1 MPQSNSP
8 TDLPADLLQREQDF
22 HDQWASTIV
31 VDGINVADYFEA
43 CTAPENRFILRQL
56 GDVSGKSL
64 LDLGCGAGENSVYF
78 ALRGANCVASDY
90 SPGMVEV
97 ALQLAAANGVKIQG
111 RVINAMAI
119 DYPDNSFDIVY
130 AANLL
135 HHIPD
140 PLVTIAEIHRILK
153 PGGKMCFWDPLRHN
167 PVINVYRKMATEV
180 RTEDETPLHIDI
192 LRDVR
197 SMFAST
203 AADTFWIATLWIFL
217 QFYLIEKVNP
227 NQERYWK
234 KIISEQGRLKP
245 TYRRLERLDRGL
257 KKIPGM
263 KRMAWNVA
271 VVATK

>member
-1 MPQSNSP
+1 MQ
-8 TDLPADLLQREQDF
+8 DDLLQREQQF
-22 HDQWASTIV
+22 HDQWASTID
-31 VDGINVADYFEA
+31 VDGIRVADYFEA
-43 CTAPENRFILRQL
+43 CTAPENRFILKHL
-56 GDVSGKSL
+56 GDVRGKLL

-78 ALRGANCVASDY
+78 ANLGARCVASDY

-97 ALQLAAANGVKIQG
+97 ALKLAEKNGVQVEG

-119 DYPDNSFDIVY
+119 DYPDNTFDIVY

-140 PLVTIAEIHRILK
+140 PLQTIREVHRVLK

-167 PVINVYRKMATEV
+167 PVINVYRKIATEV
-180 RTEDETPLHIDI
+180 RTEDEMPLHINI
-192 LRDVR
+192 VR
-197 SMFAST
+197 EVRQLFST
-203 AADTFWIATLWIFL
+203 TKFDTFWIATLWIFL

-234 KIISEQGRLKP
+234 KIIIEQDRLKP
-245 TYRRLERLDRGL
+245 TYSFLERLDRFI
-257 KKIPGM
+257 KKLPLM
-263 KRMAWNVA
+263 KRMAWNIA